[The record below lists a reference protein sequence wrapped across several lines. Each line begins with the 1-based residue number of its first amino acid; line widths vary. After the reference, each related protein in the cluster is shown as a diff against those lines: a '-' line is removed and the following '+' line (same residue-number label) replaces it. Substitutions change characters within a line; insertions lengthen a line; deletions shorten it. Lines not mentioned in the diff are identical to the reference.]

1 LVASGIQGMRTSSE
15 HSSVYGV
22 IASIADIVRFPVN
35 KTFQYI
41 SSTYTLLSLCELA
54 LNRIDYSD
62 M

>member
-1 LVASGIQGMRTSSE
+1 LVASGIQGMRTVSE
-15 HSSVYGV
+15 QLSIYGV

-41 SSTYTLLSLCELA
+41 SSTYTIVEF
-54 LNRIDYSD
+54 